1 MVQVDNLHWR
11 RGSSATLCRNAEL
24 TLMVTLHIMS
34 ASECVCMSLA
44 RPIPTASLPL
54 PLSPH
59 SLSFDLNLLPCI
71 HASIPLSL
79 AVYTSADRH
88 THPPLSKPQ
97 TSSKVSAMEQ
107 ELKSLAAQ
115 RDKEKDRADRL
126 SSERTKDAESHNIAM
141 ERSSKEAQ
149 GRIEVLLKELAASKA
164 SCGKI
169 GGQLAQVRV
178 DRIHE

>member
-1 MVQVDNLHWR
+1 
-11 RGSSATLCRNAEL
+11 
-24 TLMVTLHIMS
+24 
-34 ASECVCMSLA
+34 
-44 RPIPTASLPL
+44 
-54 PLSPH
+54 
-59 SLSFDLNLLPCI
+59 
-71 HASIPLSL
+71 
-79 AVYTSADRH
+79 
-88 THPPLSKPQ
+88 
-97 TSSKVSAMEQ
+97 MEQ